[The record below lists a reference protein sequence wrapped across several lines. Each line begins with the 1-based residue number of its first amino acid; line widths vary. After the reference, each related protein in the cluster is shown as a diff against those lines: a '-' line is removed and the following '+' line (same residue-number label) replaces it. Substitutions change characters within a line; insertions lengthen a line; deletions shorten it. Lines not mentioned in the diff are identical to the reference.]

1 MTVNDVRV
9 FSCLLGVTAFLCGSL
24 ASQPAEAARGWA
36 AREGCISKPLA
47 PSVTGSPVTTVQEGG
62 DYAFRPTASDG
73 NCEALTWS
81 IAGKPAWAL
90 FNPNNGALTGRPP
103 AGSAGT
109 YAGISISVTDGRFVS
124 SLQPFSVTVTSDNRV
139 PRISGSP
146 ASSVVAGNAYG
157 FTPVASDPDGDS
169 LSFSILN
176 APPWASFD
184 MATGRLWGKPT
195 EADWGEYVDIL
206 IEVSDGELASVL
218 PPFSIRVDL
227 PNKAPVIYGT
237 AAQSVTVGE
246 TFQFVPGASDED
258 GDLLTFSISNKPS
271 WARFSTSTGELSGTP
286 TDADVGLY
294 SSIQIKVTDGVLTSA
309 LPAFAVAVEARALGS
324 ATLGWQ
330 PPTERT
336 DGSAL
341 TDLAGYRIHVGSAPG
356 VYGKVINVDHPGLS
370 SYVVEGLTSGTWY
383 FAVTAIDRQGLE
395 SNYSNAASKVIR

>member
-1 MTVNDVRV
+1 MTANDVRV
-9 FSCLLGVTAFLCGSL
+9 LSCLLGVTAFLCGSL
-24 ASQPAEAARGWA
+24 VSQPAEAVRGWA
-36 AREGCISKPLA
+36 AREGCASKPLA
-47 PSVTGSPVTTVQEGG
+47 PTVAGSPSTAVLEGS
-62 DYAFRPTASDG
+62 DYAFFPTASDG
-73 NCEALTWS
+73 NCDALNWS
-81 IAGKPAWAL
+81 IVGQPAWAD
-90 FNPNNGALTGRPP
+90 FNPLTGALTGRPP

-109 YAGISISVTDGRFVS
+109 YAGISISVTDGRFVTAMA
-124 SLQPFSVTVTSDNRV
+124 PFSISVTRDNLA
-139 PRISGSP
+139 PRISGTP
-146 ASSVVAGNAYG
+146 AASVVAGDTYG
-157 FTPVASDPDGDS
+157 FTPVASDPDGDV
-169 LSFSILN
+169 LRFTILN

-184 MATGRLWGKPT
+184 AATGRLSGKPT
-195 EADWGEYVDIL
+195 EADWGEYVDIR
-206 IEVSDGELASVL
+206 ITVTDGRLSTSL
-218 PPFSIRVDL
+218 PAFAIIVEL
-227 PNKAPVIYGT
+227 PNRAPVIYGT

-286 TDADVGLY
+286 TEADVGFY
-294 SSIQIKVTDGVLTSA
+294 SSIQIKVSDGVVTTA
-309 LPAFAVAVEARALGS
+309 LPAFAVSVEARALGS

-356 VYGKVINVDHPGLS
+356 VYGKAITVDNPGLS

-395 SNYSNAASKVIR
+395 SDYSNAASKVIR